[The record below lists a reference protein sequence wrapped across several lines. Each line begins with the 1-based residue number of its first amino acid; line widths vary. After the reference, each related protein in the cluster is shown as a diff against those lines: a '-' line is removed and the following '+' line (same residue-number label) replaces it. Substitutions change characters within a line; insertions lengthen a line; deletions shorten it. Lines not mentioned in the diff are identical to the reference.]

1 MKLVLKFGG
10 TSLASTKDIIGVAK
24 TIVSFSKDNDIVVVC
39 SAVDG
44 VTDDLILISRMIEQ
58 RKKDAAAKVLDEL
71 IKKHRKL
78 AMQTIKN
85 SEIEAPLMEKLNAD
99 VSELQELVRGLTL
112 LKEVSARSLDYL
124 ISFGERLSDDLV
136 SFALQDLKKKS
147 TALNGK
153 EVGIV
158 TDSNFGESRPLM
170 DTTKIRISKT
180 LGSLLSKKIIPVV
193 GGFAGADQ
201 HGNIT
206 TFGRGGSDYT
216 ATIIAS
222 CINADEVWLM
232 SDVDGLM
239 TADPKMVKNAKLL
252 KEVSYAEAIE
262 MAQFGAK
269 QIHPKTFEPL
279 LSKKIPMRI
288 RSTFDVKNEGTL
300 VTPSPSTATKKTVKC
315 VSALR
320 NIGLMDLSGGI
331 LFAAPGSAAKIFTIL
346 AEKNINVLM
355 VSSNPSE
362 ASISIIVKKPDL
374 AKAVNALEMNLLGKM
389 VKKIEATQNASIIA
403 VIGSGMKGT
412 VGVAAKVF
420 SAAQKRNVNVMM
432 IAQGSSELN
441 LAFVVKDS
449 DCKSVYSVTA

>member
-1 MKLVLKFGG
+1 VLKFGG
-10 TSLASTKDIIGVAK
+10 TSLASPKDIAGVAK
-24 TIVSFSKDNDIVVVC
+24 TVVSFSEDNEIVVVC

-44 VTDDLILISRMIEQ
+44 VTDDLILISKMIEQ

-78 AMQTIKN
+78 ADQTIKN
-85 SEIEAPLMEKLNAD
+85 PTIKKQLLEKLSAD

-124 ISFGERLSDDLV
+124 VSFGERLSDDLV

-279 LSKKIPMRI
+279 LSKKIPMRV
-288 RSTFDVKNEGTL
+288 RSTFDVKNDGTF
-300 VTPSPSTATKKTVKC
+300 VTSLPSTATKKTVKC

-441 LAFVVKDS
+441 LHLL
-449 DCKSVYSVTA
+449 